1 MTTEK
6 AQATIA
12 FTLIEVMVALSI
24 LAIALV
30 VLLNLQ
36 LASIRM
42 TDRAERMSRAARI
55 AYAKM
60 AETLAGGAVEIG
72 TTSGVIEAAE
82 GEPVLHWRAIVTER
96 QIADLEP
103 PGLTGLRDVYVEVTW
118 NEGAHQERVHAA
130 TCAVREREK

>member
-6 AQATIA
+6 AQAITA

-36 LASIRM
+36 LVSIRM
-42 TDRAERMSRAARI
+42 TDRATRMARAARI
-55 AYAKM
+55 ADAKLS
-60 AETLAGGAVEIG
+60 EIVTGGDLEIG
-72 TTSGVIEAAE
+72 STGGVVETADGQAD
-82 GEPVLHWRAIVTER
+82 VHWRAIITER

-118 NEGAHQERVHAA
+118 NEGARQERVHAA
-130 TCAVREREK
+130 TCAVRERVQ